1 MINLSALFFVCFY
14 FSPLCVCVCALQ
26 VAEMHG
32 ELIEFNERLYR
43 SLMAKDHLIVQMRQ
57 ELIDL
62 RGPVSDWTHTHTNTD
77 VPSHLISLLSFFFP
91 SCHFLPSPPS
101 DFV

>member
-1 MINLSALFFVCFY
+1 
-14 FSPLCVCVCALQ
+14 
-26 VAEMHG
+26 MHG

-62 RGPVSDWTHTHTNTD
+62 RGPVSDEM
-77 VPSHLISLLSFFFP
+77 
-91 SCHFLPSPPS
+91 PPS
-101 DFV
+101 LKHSHVLVELHHLLCPFPHHYSL

>member
-1 MINLSALFFVCFY
+1 MKVILFMVGAWACLGHELD
-14 FSPLCVCVCALQ
+14 SPLDRCSIFSIFCLWYIDWICLFCPRVLQ

-62 RGPVSDWTHTHTNTD
+62 RGPVSD
-77 VPSHLISLLSFFFP
+77 
-91 SCHFLPSPPS
+91 
-101 DFV
+101 